1 MWMITFYLMTLQSHS
16 IIIERWLQRE
26 REDCIEQSP
35 EDAEGLVLYDGMIF
49 ETQEKAMEAY
59 NQYACHKRFSIQ
71 KGLSYRFFKD
81 KKIIKKEFI
90 YYKEE
95 INKPKSNISIDG

>member
-59 NQYACHKRFSIQ
+59 NQYAYKKDFSIW
-71 KGLSYRFFKD
+71 KGSSYRSSQS
-81 KKIIKKEFI
+81 KE
-90 YYKEE
+90 
-95 INKPKSNISIDG
+95 IS